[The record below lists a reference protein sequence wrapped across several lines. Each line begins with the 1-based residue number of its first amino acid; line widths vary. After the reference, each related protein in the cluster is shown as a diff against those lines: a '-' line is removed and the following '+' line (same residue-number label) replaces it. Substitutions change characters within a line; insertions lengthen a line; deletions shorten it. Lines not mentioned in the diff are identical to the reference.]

1 MSLIML
7 LVIIALIGLA
17 AWALT
22 SFVPMSPGF
31 KKFIYFAAIFF
42 VALFVLSEIGWLA
55 QLTAVKV
62 TPVPVR

>member
-22 SFVPMSPGF
+22 TYVPMSPGF
-31 KKFIYFAAIFF
+31 KKFIYGAAIVF
-42 VALFVLSEIGWLA
+42 VALFVLGEIGWLS
-55 QLTAVKV
+55 QLTTVKV